1 LSREEKEKIQDKS
14 KSTKSPGGT
23 KTHGRFFVMPINP
36 EVPAERNETS
46 FKNAQKPES
55 KLKKTEAGKS

>member
-1 LSREEKEKIQDKS
+1 MLNNYKS
-14 KSTKSPGGT
+14 KSKKSPGGT
-23 KTHGRFFVMPINP
+23 KTHGSFEMKPKNP